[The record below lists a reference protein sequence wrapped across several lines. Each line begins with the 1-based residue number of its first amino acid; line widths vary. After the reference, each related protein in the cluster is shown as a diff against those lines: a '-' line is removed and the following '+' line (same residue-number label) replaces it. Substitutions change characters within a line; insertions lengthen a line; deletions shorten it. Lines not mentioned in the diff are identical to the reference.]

1 MKLRK
6 APQETPVPPD
16 SCTLPVVLQ
25 AGMYGIIPQ
34 VLFRTVENVDIPE
47 NTGHAELVL
56 ILKVAAIAPLEY
68 QHGNFILAGLY
79 IALYQIRGH
88 MGCLAVPD
96 KCAVDPEIEAGI
108 HSLEIQMLGK
118 AFLSSSRVNLRIY
131 KPQGLSWGT

>member
-1 MKLRK
+1 
-6 APQETPVPPD
+6 
-16 SCTLPVVLQ
+16 
-25 AGMYGIIPQ
+25 MYGIIPQ

-79 IALYQIRGH
+79 IWRYIKFGGH

-118 AFLSSSRVNLRIY
+118 AFPVFLQGKLANIQAAGIIMGNIGRIVGKRIAY
-131 KPQGLSWGT
+131 ICILMAIVPLGLPD